1 MAGKL
6 GRRPRVQVSYS
17 SDEEESSSLEQET
30 WTLDNQDEHE
40 GTTSR
45 TGCLQQIP
53 RPFWLTFA

>member
-1 MAGKL
+1 MAEKL

-17 SDEEESSSLEQET
+17 SDEEESSSLEQ
-30 WTLDNQDEHE
+30 DNQDEHE